1 MTNDK
6 VEDDLIELEH
16 CNLVC
21 LVSDL
26 AGDEKE
32 SWPQPEC
39 QLVGSWT
46 LFIAISDEED
56 HLYREGLKKWKT
68 FNTFYIRRHPL

>member
-1 MTNDK
+1 MYILPIFSSRMTNDE

-46 LFIAISDEED
+46 LFIAIIDDED
-56 HLYREGLKKWKT
+56 HL
-68 FNTFYIRRHPL
+68 

>member
-1 MTNDK
+1 MTNDDE
-6 VEDDLIELEH
+6 VEDNLIEWEH

-26 AGDEKE
+26 AGYEKE

-46 LFIAISDEED
+46 LFIAIIDEED
-56 HLYREGLKKWKT
+56 HFYREGFKKWKT
-68 FNTFYIRRHPL
+68 F

>member
-1 MTNDK
+1 MPAVGWLWPSDDDDDDG
-6 VEDDLIELEH
+6 VEDNLIELEH

-46 LFIAISDEED
+46 LFIAIIDDED
-56 HLYREGLKKWKT
+56 HL
-68 FNTFYIRRHPL
+68 

>member
-1 MTNDK
+1 MTNDE

-46 LFIAISDEED
+46 LFIAVVDDED
-56 HLYREGLKKWKT
+56 HLKGGVKKMK
-68 FNTFYIRRHPL
+68 NI